1 MGGVDLSVLIL
12 SWNTRELTLACLEA
26 LEREPPRRRREVIVV
41 DNGSEDGSA
50 EAVAERFPDVHLIA
64 NPDNRFYSGG
74 NNQAAAV
81 ARGRYLCLLN
91 SDTEVTP
98 GALDTLVDWL
108 EGHPE
113 YAAASPKLLGFD
125 GHVQP
130 ICNRLMGFLNPLVD
144 STSLGRFPPGSWV
157 SNRTRM
163 AHFDH
168 LASRDV
174 EQPCTSALV
183 IRADDFRAIGG
194 FDPAL
199 RVYFTD
205 VDLCRRLAAQG
216 RKIRYLANTAV
227 HHHLG
232 SSTRLSSE
240 RTRLWLADRQAYF
253 RKHYGVPGEIWVRA
267 VLRLYGAEMFARIW
281 LGPRRG
287 EARRAALR
295 AVRDEV
301 RSGLRRQPE
310 RVAPGVD
317 YGPPVP
323 PERG

>member
-1 MGGVDLSVLIL
+1 MGGADLSVLIL

-26 LEREPPRRRREVIVV
+26 LERDTPRHRREVIVV

-50 EAVAERFPDVHLIA
+50 EAIAARFPDVHLFA

-74 NNQAAAV
+74 NNQAAA
-81 ARGRYLCLLN
+81 AAHGRYLCLLN

-98 GALDTLVDWL
+98 GALDALVDWL
-108 EGHPE
+108 EAHPG
-113 YAAASPKLLGFD
+113 YAAVSPKLLGFD

-130 ICNRLMGFLNPLVD
+130 ICNRLLGWLDPLVD

-157 SNRTRM
+157 SSHTRM
-163 AHFDH
+163 ADFDH

-183 IRADDFRAIGG
+183 IRAEDFHAIGG

-205 VDLCRRLAAQG
+205 VDLCRRLASRG
-216 RKIRYLANTAV
+216 RKLRYMADVAV
-227 HHHLG
+227 YHHLG
-232 SSTRLSSE
+232 GSTRISPE
-240 RTRLWLADRQAYF
+240 RTRLFLADREAYF
-253 RKHYGVPGEIWVRA
+253 RKHFGVLGEMWVRA
-267 VLRLYGAEMFARIW
+267 VVRMYGAEMFARIL

-301 RSGLRRQPE
+301 RSALRRQPDS
-310 RVAPGVD
+310 V
-317 YGPPVP
+317 PPFANHGSSVT